1 MFGSVGRVACA
12 LACIAVVSAFDAI
25 ACEPVTGAPAKL
37 DAGVYCLAAD
47 IDVYLDAEAG
57 ETTAFKVGDDA
68 TLDCKGHRII
78 DRSSAL
84 RAVLLGS
91 NSAVRNCVIEGFVT
105 AVGASH
111 DYFRIERNTFRGS
124 RHRAIETSGRQGL
137 IARNLVFE
145 PVLGAG
151 GGGLIKT
158 MNLVDIV
165 GNTIRG
171 PPDRPDLLDGAAYG
185 ISTWYNDGGVVAR
198 NTIRNPSPDQAGTAI
213 SLIQGAPVVYRN
225 VMITAVEGGASLT
238 CESAGMYLL
247 NVAVGFVHG
256 CGN

>member
-1 MFGSVGRVACA
+1 MLGSVSRVACA

-25 ACEPVTGAPAKL
+25 ACVPVTEAPAKL

-57 ETTAFKVGDDA
+57 ETTAFTVGDDA
-68 TLDCKGHRII
+68 TLDCKGHRIV

-91 NSAVRNCVIEGFVT
+91 NSVVRNCVIDGFVN
-105 AVGASH
+105 AVSGSH
-111 DYFRIERNTFRGS
+111 DYFRIEGNTFRGS
-124 RHRAIETSGRQGL
+124 RLRAIYTSGQQGL
-137 IARNLVFE
+137 ISGNLVLE

-151 GGGLIKT
+151 GHGMIET

-171 PPDRPDLLDGAAYG
+171 PDGRPDLLDGAGYG

-198 NTIRNPSPDQAGTAI
+198 NIIRNPSPDQAGAAI
-213 SLIQGAPVVYRN
+213 DLIQGAPVVYRN
-225 VMITAVEGGASLT
+225 VMTTAVDGGASLT
-238 CESAGMYLL
+238 CERAGIYLL
-247 NVAVGFVHG
+247 NIAVGFAHE
-256 CGN
+256 CGD